1 MTRHWTAT
9 ELLGPLMDALGAA
22 SIVVSASGQVVAMS
36 EGARR
41 RVGRSD
47 RRPIIDIAS
56 VFEDEPALKQL
67 LGSAAEDGKS
77 GTASL
82 RSRAANGEPVRVLAR
97 RLVPGTAEVPALI
110 LLTMQ
115 GRARPEGAG
124 LKTGSGGGATTA
136 DLVPAAG
143 AAAAPRDDTAP
154 RLKALTLKDRL
165 TGLENRRSLSERL
178 HREWRVAG
186 ERKDDIT
193 LVTADIDRLE
203 AYNDLSGRE
212 DGDRVLRQVALAIDN
227 AASRASDSTFRLD
240 GGGFAVL
247 LPGTPLE
254 GGQRVAERIMARLE
268 TLALPHPD
276 NTPPRISLSIG
287 VASAS
292 PPGGETWR
300 DLVRRADGAL
310 YLAKREGRNRIH
322 VDASNGTRSPSLAGN
337 SRRR

>member
-1 MTRHWTAT
+1 MTRHWNAT

-22 SIVVSASGQVVAMS
+22 SIVVSASGQVLAMS
-36 EGARR
+36 DGARR

-47 RRPIIDIAS
+47 ARPIIDIAS
-56 VFEDEPALKQL
+56 VFEDEPDLRQL
-67 LGSAAEDGKS
+67 LADAADGSDT

-82 RSRAANGEPVRVLAR
+82 RSRAAGGEPVRVLAR
-97 RLVPGTAEVPALI
+97 RLLPATREAPALV

-115 GRARPEGAG
+115 GLARPDGAG
-124 LKTGSGGGATTA
+124 LRPGSTEGAATA
-136 DLVPAAG
+136 DLVPGPAG
-143 AAAAPRDDTAP
+143 PAAASRDDTAP

-165 TGLENRRSLSERL
+165 TGLENRRSFSERL

-186 ERKDDIT
+186 ERKADIT

-203 AYNDLSGRE
+203 AYNAALGRD
-212 DGDRVLRQVALAIDN
+212 DGDRVLRQVALAIAD
-227 AASRASDSTFRLD
+227 AASRAADSAFRLG

-254 GGQRVAERIMARLE
+254 GGHRVAQRIMTRLE

-276 NTPPRISLSIG
+276 NTPPRVSLSIG
-287 VASAS
+287 VASAR

-322 VDASNGTRSPSLAGN
+322 QDASGGPGTASTAI
-337 SRRR
+337 